1 MTDQPQQQIRKST
14 PEEDIR
20 ELFSRVAK
28 LNDIASALLAP
39 EWGSEAGIIPTG
51 HPLHPTQQFATLEV
65 VRDEQTPGAI
75 HELAA
80 AVRDLTSAIRLE
92 IADSQPDDLTGARTT
107 PDNPATSSDTA
118 DNPLRGV
125 LARAIELADEHSC
138 QMQDGPDYRALAAAV
153 VAELQPG
160 VSITAALAR
169 TAAADIQRVTTL
181 YERWVK
187 AGPPPIGTPAARW
200 WDQRLAEL
208 RNAILPTDQPAS
220 DNGPSVAECA
230 KDDRRWP
237 LQKTGE

>member
-92 IADSQPDDLTGARTT
+92 IADRQPVAKCGAPNNAANSLGTQRCEL
-107 PDNPATSSDTA
+107 PAGHDGRHVEGISSW
-118 DNPLRGV
+118 PQK
-125 LARAIELADEHSC
+125 E
-138 QMQDGPDYRALAAAV
+138 
-153 VAELQPG
+153 QP
-160 VSITAALAR
+160 
-169 TAAADIQRVTTL
+169 
-181 YERWVK
+181 
-187 AGPPPIGTPAARW
+187 
-200 WDQRLAEL
+200 
-208 RNAILPTDQPAS
+208 
-220 DNGPSVAECA
+220 
-230 KDDRRWP
+230 
-237 LQKTGE
+237 